1 MLSRLNLIL
10 LVAVLALVCP
20 RPAAAQQEPGTDGL
34 RLPTTLFA
42 SAAAADWGT
51 TYYGI
56 KHFRLRETNPLIRR
70 FDRTP
75 AKMVLI
81 GAAIDVGAVTAW
93 NYTMGRRHPRIA
105 AAGLWTMTA
114 FRAYLAFHNSRNMNR
129 SQRR

>member
-1 MLSRLNLIL
+1 MLSRLSLIIFVTAL
-10 LVAVLALVCP
+10 AVVCP
-20 RPAAAQQEPGTDGL
+20 RSASAQQEPGTDGL

-42 SAAAADWGT
+42 SAAAADWAT

-56 KHFRLRETNPLIRR
+56 KHYRLRETNPLIRR

-93 NYTMGRRHPRIA
+93 NYTMGRKHPRVA

-114 FRAYLAFHNSRNMNR
+114 FRAYLAFHNSRNMQR
-129 SQRR
+129 SGRR